1 MFEGH
6 HYLLLP
12 LEYKHKQ
19 RANYFKITSLLV
31 TYCDSVTIL
40 KSFTASEFF
49 LGGGGGGVSRE
60 KAFLVMPEIFH
71 QILWKQDG
79 QVVRTQ
85 DL

>member
-19 RANYFKITSLLV
+19 RVNYFKITSSLV

-49 LGGGGGGVSRE
+49 LGEGGVSRE

-71 QILWKQDG
+71 QILWKQDE